1 MICLHCHTDPA
12 TIPAVDVPGVL
23 HVYLY
28 GSQPVRPGTGSI
40 GNQAKAALL
49 RLGVAPRT
57 PAVDLLSLS
66 LAVTAADTFIQRQRA
81 DDSWA
86 RDIELHVPLSRPQ
99 QWEPVRADLE
109 HMLRF
114 LTGDT
119 WRLMLGEGGRPAPTQ
134 FEVGTRRS
142 GADISKVDFVSL
154 FSGGLDSGV
163 ATLAAMRDGERPLLV
178 SHAYRG
184 DADYQDAVAT
194 LLPSKPER
202 LALNAHPEMDCVHD
216 TSMRSRSFNFL
227 ALGILAA
234 DTISGFKNRTI
245 ELRVP
250 ENGLIALN
258 PPLTPRRIGSL
269 STRTTHPHYLSSLQS
284 IIDRVGLRA
293 TIVNPFEAMTKGEMV
308 KSMAG
313 HPGFET
319 FACSTVSCGKWKR
332 TNQQCGRC
340 VPCLIR
346 RASLYVADVDD
357 KTEYAHPDLLA
368 VLADE
373 DNRDDLVSMMTAV
386 QRAKSNRLAQWVAH
400 SGPMPVDAARR
411 AALNDVVRRG
421 LAEVG
426 VFLRDT
432 GLKV

>member
-1 MICLHCHTDPA
+1 MIRLQCHVDPA
-12 TIPAVDVPGVL
+12 TIPPTDQPGVV

-28 GSQPVRPGTGSI
+28 GSQPARPGSGSI

-57 PAVDLLSLS
+57 AAVDLLSLS
-66 LAVTAADTFIQRQRA
+66 LAVTAADTFLPRSDA

-99 QWEPVRADLE
+99 QWEPVKSDLE
-109 HMLRF
+109 RMLRF
-114 LTGDT
+114 LTGDK
-119 WRLMLGEGGRPAPTQ
+119 WRLVLSEGGRPAPTQ
-134 FEVGTRRS
+134 FEVNTRRN
-142 GADISKVDFVSL
+142 GADISKADFVSL

-163 ATLAAMRDGERPLLV
+163 ATLAAMSRGERPLLV

-184 DADYQDAVAT
+184 DADYQDAVAA
-194 LLPSKPER
+194 LLPSPPER
-202 LALNAHPEMDCVHD
+202 LALNANPEMDCAHD

-234 DTISGFKNRTI
+234 DTISGFRNRTI

-269 STRTTHPHYLSSLQS
+269 STRTTHPHYLSSLQT
-284 IIDRVGLRA
+284 IVDRVGLRA
-293 TIVNPFEAMTKGEMV
+293 AIINPFEAVTKGEMV
-308 KSMAG
+308 RSMAS
-313 HPGFET
+313 HAGFET
-319 FACSTVSCGKWKR
+319 FARSTVSCGKWKR

-357 KTEYAHPDLLA
+357 KTAYAHPDLLA

-373 DNRDDLVSMMTAV
+373 DNRDDLLSMMTAV
-386 QRAKSNRLAQWVAH
+386 LRARGNRLAQWVAH
-400 SGPMPVDAARR
+400 SGPMPVDAERR
-411 AALNDVVRRG
+411 AGLNDVVRRG

-432 GLKV
+432 GLRV

>member
-1 MICLHCHTDPA
+1 MIRFHCHIDPT
-12 TIPAVDVPGVL
+12 TIPLTDIPGVI
-23 HVYLY
+23 HVHLY
-28 GSQPVRPGTGSI
+28 GSRPPRRGAGSI
-40 GNQAKAALL
+40 GNQAKTAVL
-49 RLGVAPRT
+49 RLGAAPRT
-57 PAVDLLSLS
+57 PAVDLLSLA
-66 LAVTAADTFIQRQRA
+66 LAVTAADTFIRRQDA

-86 RDIELHVPLSRPQ
+86 RNIQLHVPLSRPQ
-99 QWEPVRADLE
+99 QWDPVRPDLE
-109 HMLRF
+109 RLLRF
-114 LTGDT
+114 LTGDSWSLILT
-119 WRLMLGEGGRPAPTQ
+119 DGGRPAPTQ
-134 FEVGTRRS
+134 FEVNSRRA

-154 FSGGLDSGV
+154 FSGGLDSGI
-163 ATLAAMRDGERPLLV
+163 ATLAAMTKGERPLLV

-184 DADYQDAVAT
+184 DADYQDDVAA
-194 LLPSKPER
+194 LLPSQPER
-202 LALNAHPEMDCVHD
+202 LSLNANPEMDCEHE

-234 DTISGFKNRTI
+234 DTISTFKDRTI

-269 STRTTHPHYLSSLQS
+269 STRTTHPHYLSTLQN

-293 TIVNPFEAMTKGEMV
+293 RIVNPFEKMTKGEMV
-308 KSMAG
+308 KSMAT

-346 RASLYVADVDD
+346 RASLYAADVDD
-357 KTEYAHPDLLA
+357 KTEYAHPDLLS

-373 DNRDDLVSMMTAV
+373 DNRDDLLSMMTAV
-386 QRAKSNRLAQWVAH
+386 QRATGNQLGQWVAH
-400 SGPMPVDAARR
+400 SGPMPEDAARR
-411 AALNDVVRRG
+411 ADLYDVVRRG

-432 GLKV
+432 GLRV

>member
-1 MICLHCHTDPA
+1 MIRLHCHTDLA
-12 TIPAVDVPGVL
+12 TIPADDTAGVI

-28 GSQPVRPGTGSI
+28 GGQPPRRGAGSI
-40 GNQAKAALL
+40 GNQAKDTVL
-49 RLGVAPRT
+49 RLGAAPRT
-57 PAVDLLSLS
+57 PAVDLLSLA
-66 LAVTAADTFIQRQRA
+66 LAVTAADTFIHRQLA

-86 RDIELHVPLSRPQ
+86 RDIELHVPLARPQ
-99 QWEPVRADLE
+99 QWEPARLDLE
-109 HMLRF
+109 RLLRF
-114 LTGDT
+114 LTGDS
-119 WRLMLGEGGRPAPTQ
+119 WSLVLSDGGRAAPTQ
-134 FEVGTRRS
+134 FEVNNRRS

-163 ATLAAMRDGERPLLV
+163 ATLAAMTQGERPLLV
-178 SHAYRG
+178 SHAYQG
-184 DADYQDAVAT
+184 DAGYQEAVAT
-194 LLPSKPER
+194 LLPSQPER
-202 LALNAHPEMDCVHD
+202 VAFNAHPEMDCVHD

-234 DTISGFKNRTI
+234 DTISTFKNRTI

-269 STRTTHPHYLSSLQS
+269 STRTTHPHYLSGLQK

-293 TIVNPFEAMTKGEMV
+293 KIINPYETMTKGEMV
-308 KSMAG
+308 RSMAA

-346 RASLYVADVDD
+346 RASLYAADVDD

-386 QRAKSNRLAQWVAH
+386 RRATGNRLAQWVAH
-400 SGPMPVDAARR
+400 SGPMPLDAARR
-411 AALNDVVRRG
+411 ADLNDVVRRG

>member
-1 MICLHCHTDPA
+1 MIRLHCHNDPA
-12 TIPAVDVPGVL
+12 TIPAADLPDVI

-28 GSQPVRPGTGSI
+28 GSQPARPGSGSI
-40 GNQAKAALL
+40 GNQAKDALL

-57 PAVDLLSLS
+57 AAVDLLSLS
-66 LAVTAADTFIQRQRA
+66 LAVTAADTFIQRLDA
-81 DDSWA
+81 DDSWS

-99 QWEPVRADLE
+99 QWEPVKGDLE
-109 HMLRF
+109 RTLRF

-119 WRLMLGEGGRPAPTQ
+119 WRLVLDEGGRAAPTQ
-134 FEVGTRRS
+134 FEVNTRRS

-154 FSGGLDSGV
+154 FSGGLDSGI
-163 ATLAAMRDGERPLLV
+163 ATLAAMDKGERPLLV

-184 DADYQDAVAT
+184 DADYQDAVAS
-194 LLPSKPER
+194 LLPLQPER
-202 LALNAHPEMDCVHD
+202 LALNANPEMDRVHE

-234 DTISGFKNRTI
+234 DTIGGFKGRTI

-269 STRTTHPHYLSSLQS
+269 STRTTHPHYLASLQS
-284 IIDRVGLRA
+284 IINRVGLRA
-293 TIVNPFEAMTKGEMV
+293 TIVNPFEAMTKGEMATAI
-308 KSMAG
+308 SSRA
-313 HPGFET
+313 GFEV

-332 TNQQCGRC
+332 ANKQCGRC

-346 RASLYVADVDD
+346 RASLYAADVDD
-357 KTEYAHPDLLA
+357 KTDYAYPDLHA

-373 DNRDDLVSMMTAV
+373 DSRDDLLSMMTAV
-386 QRAKSNRLAQWVAH
+386 QRARGNRLARWVAQ
-400 SGPMPVDAARR
+400 SGPMPIDAKRR

-421 LAEVG
+421 LSEVE